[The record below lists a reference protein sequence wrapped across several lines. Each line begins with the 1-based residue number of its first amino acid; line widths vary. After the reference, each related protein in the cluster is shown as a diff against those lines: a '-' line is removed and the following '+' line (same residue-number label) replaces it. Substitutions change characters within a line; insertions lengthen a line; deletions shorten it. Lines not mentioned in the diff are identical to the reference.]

1 MNENSDSSP
10 AQSRFEQTLAECRR
24 MRASIDAESE
34 RIQQLLKTVRGIT
47 APAERQEEAPSLV
60 P

>member
-1 MNENSDSSP
+1 
-10 AQSRFEQTLAECRR
+10 